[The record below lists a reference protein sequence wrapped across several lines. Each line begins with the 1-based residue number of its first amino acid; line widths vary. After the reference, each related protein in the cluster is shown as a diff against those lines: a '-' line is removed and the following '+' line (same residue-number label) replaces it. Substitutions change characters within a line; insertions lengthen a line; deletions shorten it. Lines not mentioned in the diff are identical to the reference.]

1 MAGPKG
7 SGLSLMIE
15 VLASVLV
22 ANPLI
27 SVALTEGG
35 DPGGNGL
42 VAVLDP
48 SAFGEGFSKRRHRL
62 CAAVKG
68 LPPATGSDGVY
79 LPGERGFEEMQRRCA
94 PAYRWFT
101 GPDPG

>member
-1 MAGPKG
+1 MRMGGETTDPRKVKAVLPMAGPKG

-27 SVALTEGG
+27 AVALTEGG

-48 SAFGEGFSKRRHRL
+48 SAFGEELSF
-62 CAAVKG
+62 
-68 LPPATGSDGVY
+68 
-79 LPGERGFEEMQRRCA
+79 
-94 PAYRWFT
+94 
-101 GPDPG
+101 

>member
-1 MAGPKG
+1 VDENGRETTDPSKVKAVLPMAGPKG

-15 VLASVLV
+15 VLASVMV

-42 VAVLDP
+42 VVVLDP
-48 SAFGEGFSKRRHRL
+48 SAFGNNFTFEVDRL
-62 CAAVKG
+62 RAAIKG
-68 LPPATGSDGVY
+68 LPLAQH
-79 LPGERGFEEMQRRCA
+79 LFARRA
-94 PAYRWFT
+94 RF
-101 GPDPG
+101 